1 MKPLRVRRLPLGLT
15 LSPACWLA
23 FSLASV
29 PCLVPL
35 RAAHAQLSV
44 GGHDGGGGG
53 DDPAAAEARATARAN
68 APPPALPGA
77 VPSDPDAPTSHAPLD
92 VNPTTALFD
101 AVDRGDL
108 TAAKEALSRGA
119 ELQATNVLGQT
130 PIDMSIDLSR
140 NDITFLLLSMRN
152 ADDGGATQL
161 AVSGVQAG
169 GAQAGGV
176 QAGGV
181 GRVGHLAVSPHDQHP
196 VEPASYTASPEA
208 AAGGA
213 AKPEIGFLGFGG
225 T

>member
-1 MKPLRVRRLPLGLT
+1 MAVHR
-15 LSPACWLA
+15 
-23 FSLASV
+23 FSLCLRPKPAGWLVLSLALA
-29 PCLVPL
+29 PCLAPL
-35 RAAHAQLSV
+35 QAAHAQLSM
-44 GGHDGGGGG
+44 GGGQGGGGGG
-53 DDPAAAEARATARAN
+53 DDAASAEASATAKAN

-77 VPSDPDAPTSHAPLD
+77 VSSDPDAPTSHAPLD

-101 AVDRGDL
+101 AIDRGDL
-108 TAAKEALSRGA
+108 TAAKDALSRGA

-152 ADDGGATQL
+152 ADQG
-161 AVSGVQAG
+161 G
-169 GAQAGGV
+169 GAQLAQVNV

-181 GRVGHLAVSPHDQHP
+181 DRVGHLAISAHGTHP
-196 VEPASYTASPEA
+196 VERASYAVSPEA
-208 AAGGA
+208 AAGGV

>member
-23 FSLASV
+23 LSLAGV

-35 RAAHAQLSV
+35 QAAHAQLSV
-44 GGHDGGGGG
+44 GSHDGGGGGG

-101 AVDRGDL
+101 AIDRGDL
-108 TAAKEALSRGA
+108 TAAKDALSRGA

-161 AVSGVQAG
+161 AVSGIQAG
-169 GAQAGGV
+169 SG

-181 GRVGHLAVSPHDQHP
+181 GRVGHLAVSPHEQHP
-196 VEPASYTASPEA
+196 VERASYTASPEA